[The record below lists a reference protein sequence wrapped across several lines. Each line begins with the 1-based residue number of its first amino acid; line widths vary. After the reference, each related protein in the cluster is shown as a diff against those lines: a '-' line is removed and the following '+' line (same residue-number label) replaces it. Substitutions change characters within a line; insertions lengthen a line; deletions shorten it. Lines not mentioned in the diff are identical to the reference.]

1 MRWRNH
7 LSKRLTAPPVENIG
21 QILDKLANLSHNGG
35 YYLFRTRLTFMKF
48 THTARISS
56 PKYIIMDMMAMA
68 MRGQLQAAAVE
79 DRA

>member
-1 MRWRNH
+1 
-7 LSKRLTAPPVENIG
+7 
-21 QILDKLANLSHNGG
+21 
-35 YYLFRTRLTFMKF
+35 MKF

-68 MRGQLQAAAVE
+68 MRGQLQAAAME